1 MIVLTPI
8 LIVPVVAGLL
18 CLLLRSRRAMAL
30 TNIIA
35 FALTLGLGVRL
46 VVGQASRLPTGRLA
60 LGPPTA
66 GGTPATTGETPAPL
80 PAASLQSNV
89 VTECGEFFRADAL
102 SAWMV
107 LLISVV
113 SLASALYAGPY
124 FQRDL
129 AAQAVT
135 PGRVREFYVLTPVF
149 SAGMFLVVL
158 ANNLGVMWFALE
170 ATALSSVL
178 LVALYN
184 RSTSLE
190 AAWKYVML
198 GSLGLALALFGTV
211 FTYAASAQ
219 RSTEPPGFNWSQL
232 MAMAGQLDPRMIK
245 LAFVFVL
252 VGYGTKAG
260 LAPMHTWLPDAH
272 SEAPSPTSAMLSG
285 VSLKVALYALLRFH
299 ILTTASLG
307 STFSQTLLLVFGLGS
322 MCLAAPFI
330 LVQTNLKRLLAYS
343 SLEHVGLIC
352 AGIGLNSPITI
363 FGALLHM
370 GYHALTKPV
379 LFFAAGNVHQ
389 TYHTL
394 QMRRIGPGIGRVLP
408 LTALCLG
415 LAGAAIMGL
424 PPLGLFFSEIT
435 VLGGGF
441 AAGHTTASV
450 LLLAALLASFCGI
463 LYQFTRILPGLPKPG
478 RSYRFSAFPSPQP
491 SPLERGATT
500 STAAETLAVGEHSQ
514 TTEALSLSPGE
525 RARVRGNE
533 TPGSAD
539 ASNTAPAANSSP
551 LERIFPMAL
560 LLITLMVFSFWL
572 PGPLLQLLQQ
582 AARIIG
588 GAP

>member
-1 MIVLTPI
+1 MTLLTPI
-8 LIVPVVAGLL
+8 LIVPAAAGLL
-18 CLLLRSRRAMAL
+18 CLFLRSRRAMEVANL
-30 TNIIA
+30 LA
-35 FALTLGLGVRL
+35 FGVTLGLSLRL
-46 VVGQASRLPTGRLA
+46 
-60 LGPPTA
+60 
-66 GGTPATTGETPAPL
+66 L
-80 PAASLQSNV
+80 PAVLQPPYV

-113 SLASALYAGPY
+113 SLGSALYAGPY
-124 FQRDL
+124 FRRDL

-135 PGRVREFYVLTPVF
+135 PGRVREFYVLTPLF

-184 RSTSLE
+184 RNTSLE

-211 FTYAASAQ
+211 FTYAAAAQHSA
-219 RSTEPPGFNWSQL
+219 TPPGFNWSHL
-232 MAMAGQLDPRMIK
+232 MAIAGQLDPRMIK

-307 STFSQTLLLVFGLGS
+307 STFSQTLLLVFGLAS

-379 LFFAAGNVHQ
+379 LFFAAGNIHQ
-389 TYHTL
+389 TCHTL
-394 QMRRIGPGIGRVLP
+394 QMRLIGPGMARLVP

-415 LAGAAIMGL
+415 LAGAAIAGL
-424 PPLGLFFSEIT
+424 PPFGLFFSEIT
-435 VLGGGF
+435 VLSGGF
-441 AAGHTTASV
+441 AAGHTAASV
-450 LLLAALLASFCGI
+450 VLLVALLASFCGI
-463 LYQFTRILPGLPKPG
+463 LYQLTRILPGVPKVP
-478 RSYRFSAFPSPQP
+478 RAS
-491 SPLERGATT
+491 E
-500 STAAETLAVGEHSQ
+500 AEPVDGTLAMG
-514 TTEALSLSPGE
+514 LMLG
-525 RARVRGNE
+525 
-533 TPGSAD
+533 
-539 ASNTAPAANSSP
+539 
-551 LERIFPMAL
+551 AL
-560 LLITLMVFSFWL
+560 LVFSLWL
-572 PGPLLQLLQQ
+572 PGPLLEVMRQ